1 VSAVRQRLFCLTT
14 ISQNIYLHDQNA
26 QNNEVCLSDR
36 VPSATIPMTLNG
48 HDAKLPN
55 LPGAAPRPM
64 NEPQFQLDNASAGSL
79 PDKVYARIVEA
90 ILRGDFSPSGKLP
103 TEGELAG
110 RFGVSRPTVREAL
123 ARLRSDGVIESR
135 RGSGSM
141 VVRRPGTPM
150 AAPTPIK
157 SLADIERYYEYRC
170 CVEGGAA
177 ASAAEFHDANDLASI
192 RTEFDALGAAMEGGQ
207 SGIEED
213 VRFHLAIA
221 RASHN
226 PFFVATIE
234 TSVAPIRQFMELARS
249 VSDKKSMERVRT
261 VQAEHLAIVDAIA
274 RRSPAAASE
283 ATRVHVL
290 NAKRRIFEG
299 TLLP

>member
-1 VSAVRQRLFCLTT
+1 MPHS
-14 ISQNIYLHDQNA
+14 
-26 QNNEVCLSDR
+26 
-36 VPSATIPMTLNG
+36 
-48 HDAKLPN
+48 
-55 LPGAAPRPM
+55 M
-64 NEPQFQLDNASAGSL
+64 NEPQLQLDSAIAGSL
-79 PDKVYARIVEA
+79 PDKVYARIVES
-90 ILRGDFSPSGKLP
+90 ILRGDFAPSGKLP
-103 TEGELAG
+103 TESELAG

-141 VVRRPGTPM
+141 VVRQPGAPM
-150 AAPTPIK
+150 AAPTPIR

-170 CVEGGAA
+170 WVEGGAA
-177 ASAAEFHDANDLASI
+177 ASAAEFHDAGDLASI
-192 RTEFDALGAAMEGGQ
+192 RTEFEALGVAMEGGH

-226 PFFVATIE
+226 PFFVVTIE

-274 RRSPAAASE
+274 RRSPTAASE

-299 TLLP
+299 TMLP